1 MKNMIENTKKNQESQ
16 ESTIGPAKKETAEM
30 AGSPQGEIEQDGIP
44 AGAGCAGRKDT
55 ESEDVKEKAAYP
67 RHCTVKGRKRRK
79 GHRHKKNPGGRATT
93 GKRDG
98 QHVPRGMYEAMDIL
112 KEEGYI
118 AGKILDP
125 ESVFD
130 VSGWSHTGS
139 ILVRVVRPKESVA
152 NARDVRL
159 LYGKEIIRM
168 EPYYRSDADNI
179 QFWVFSRESGLI
191 RYRVFSW
198 GIWNVET
205 ILKSMQ
211 KKHVAPSDR
220 QIATPEPANRR
231 TRNSPCPVTPTGD
244 AGAPV
249 AAPFNVA
256 ITP

>member
-1 MKNMIENTKKNQESQ
+1 MTENSSGNQVLQENTTVS
-16 ESTIGPAKKETAEM
+16 GKKETAGI
-30 AGSPQGEIEQDGIP
+30 AGSPQGEIEQDGCP

-55 ESEDVKEKAAYP
+55 ESEAVKEKVCP

-79 GHRHKKNPGGRATT
+79 GHRHRKNPGGRATT

-159 LYGKEIIRM
+159 LYEEEIIRM
-168 EPYYRSDADNI
+168 ESYYRSDADNI
-179 QFWVFSRESGLI
+179 QFWVFSRENGLI

-205 ILKSMQ
+205 MLKSMQ
-211 KKHVAPSDR
+211 KQHVTQSDR

-231 TRNSPCPVTPTGD
+231 TRNSPCPVTPTDD

-249 AAPFNVA
+249 AAPINVA
-256 ITP
+256 ITS

>member
-1 MKNMIENTKKNQESQ
+1 MTENSSGNQVLQENTTVS
-16 ESTIGPAKKETAEM
+16 GKKETAGI
-30 AGSPQGEIEQDGIP
+30 AGSPQGEIERDGCP

-55 ESEDVKEKAAYP
+55 ESEAVKEKVCP

-79 GHRHKKNPGGRATT
+79 GHRHRKNPGGRATT

-159 LYGKEIIRM
+159 LYEEEIIRM
-168 EPYYRSDADNI
+168 ESYYRSDADNI
-179 QFWVFSRESGLI
+179 QFWVFSRENGLI

-205 ILKSMQ
+205 MLKSMQ
-211 KKHVAPSDR
+211 KSHVTQSDR

-249 AAPFNVA
+249 AAPINVA
-256 ITP
+256 ITS